1 MDNLGFLVEGGRG
14 QNQVGKNVLSN
25 WMRRTYIGPLME
37 VKINLMVLLSQYQ

>member
-1 MDNLGFLVEGGRG
+1 MDNLGFLVEGGGG

-25 WMRRTYIGPLME
+25 WMRTYIGPLME